1 MVMLLY
7 AGCVTAG
14 AGSPAETLRRYS
26 KAIASN
32 SPAAAYQLLSSTLKR
47 SLPLEEFT
55 KQWRDNQSELLEQR
69 QQLLALLAKPGG
81 ALTQHAELRLF
92 QGSVVRLD
100 GETQRFGQAWLL
112 SDANLQVVAA
122 HTPHEVLKML
132 LLAVEQRNYAALLR
146 LLSADER
153 RALEAQLTERVE
165 RLRGAL
171 VKPNIEI
178 KGDHARI
185 EYDPRFFI
193 DLVREGD
200 SWRIADLN

>member
-1 MVMLLY
+1 LAVLLY
-7 AGCVTAG
+7 AGCVTSG
-14 AGSPAETLRRYS
+14 ARAPAETLRSYS
-26 KAIASN
+26 KAIASD
-32 SPAAAYQLLSSTLKR
+32 SPAAAYQLLSPTLQR
-47 SLPLEEFT
+47 AVPLEEFT
-55 KQWRDNQSELLEQR
+55 KQWRDNRSELAEQR
-69 QQLLALLAKPGG
+69 QQLLALLAKPDG
-81 ALTQHAELRLF
+81 ALTQHAEVRLA

-100 GETQRFGQAWLL
+100 GAPQRFGQAWLL

-122 HTPHEVLKML
+122 HSPQDVLRLL

-153 RALEAQLTERVE
+153 RALEAQLNERVE
-165 RLRGAL
+165 RLRGSL
-171 VKPNIEI
+171 VRPNIEI